1 MGQVSCSNSP
11 VKTLESLHVREFAP
25 AAFYPF
31 ESLPKVYFHAAYHQN
46 YEWQNFLTYLFDK
59 DEVAIY
65 QHENCEFVIT
75 PPAGQDPANWDRVA
89 VAYRFKELP
98 IYGEVAKNVV
108 VHCGP
113 RFLYT
118 HHLLHKGW
126 TFGALAELID
136 NASDANA
143 SKLHISIQMEF
154 YERAQQNIPVLSVI
168 DDGRGMSHLD
178 VTGMV
183 GIGSACPT
191 EHHMDRIGIHRFG
204 FLTGSMQLGKDVVV
218 LTQSK
223 ESRSIEFVSHSYNEN
238 NKEIDIPIIT
248 YRKDGGW
255 RDFDLEV
262 HSESEAEERLKSIM
276 EYLPFNEY
284 TIRSKFARFGE
295 NGTGTHIYIYNLAK
309 WGSEYRLAW
318 DEKCDDE
325 TDLKKKRDIWI
336 RSRWVRKRQ
345 GQISREVPL
354 DYSLHAYLEV
364 MFLNPRVRIYV
375 QGTMV
380 RMRPVAK
387 SLNKTKV
394 VRDVLMGKNVEL
406 TLGRSQVEKE
416 RGNYGIFLYWCG
428 RLIEAYKRVG
438 AMVRIA
444 DMGCGII
451 GVMDVTNIMND
462 NDEVLVAETKQRFQD
477 CDAFDKLEQWLGH
490 KVDEYWDENFDT
502 LELRDNSKSY
512 TPDHKLVQCNRWRIY
527 DPNFN
532 AENLSA
538 DWCCFMPPFKGLC
551 DTPEQ
556 GLPFM

>member
-1 MGQVSCSNSP
+1 MAEITFIYVNSVLKLPELTCLNSC
-11 VKTLESLHVREFAP
+11 KMWCIFLESLHVREFAP

-345 GQISREVPL
+345 GQISRE
-354 DYSLHAYLEV
+354 
-364 MFLNPRVRIYV
+364 
-375 QGTMV
+375 
-380 RMRPVAK
+380 
-387 SLNKTKV
+387 
-394 VRDVLMGKNVEL
+394 
-406 TLGRSQVEKE
+406 
-416 RGNYGIFLYWCG
+416 
-428 RLIEAYKRVG
+428 AYKRVG